1 VVVDTDGA
9 RVDELLAWVGG
20 CTLGAE
26 VRERPDGT
34 VEVRMFLD
42 DALDGPRVRD
52 LLEAAGRFG
61 RTRREVVPDG
71 RWVERY
77 QAGLQPVRLSSRF
90 TVLPGGHGGPF
101 PGTIAVHLV
110 PGRAFGTGEH
120 PTTRLC
126 AKLLESSVQPGERWL
141 DLGCGSGILA
151 VVAARLGA
159 GSVIGIDIDPEAI
172 EVARETL
179 AANGLADAVEL
190 CACGIEELSAAAF
203 DGIVANVSE
212 ALFVQRA
219 GELAGRVRPGGAL
232 LASGF
237 LDGDRDEVER
247 ALERAGWT
255 VDRRRVELP
264 WAALGARRGPP

>member
-1 VVVDTDGA
+1 MVVDTEGA
-9 RVDELLAWVGG
+9 RVDDLLAWVGG

-26 VRERPDGT
+26 VHERPDGT
-34 VEVRMFLD
+34 AEVWIFLD
-42 DALDGPRVRD
+42 DAPDGPRVREV
-52 LLEAAGRFG
+52 LEAADRFG
-61 RTRREVVPDG
+61 RTRREAVPDG

-77 QAGLQPVRLSSRF
+77 QAGLQPVRLSNRF

-101 PGTIAVHLV
+101 PGTTAVHLV

-126 AKLLESSVQPGERWL
+126 AELLEGSVAPEERWL

-159 GSVIGIDIDPEAI
+159 GGVIAIDIDPEAI

-179 AANGLADAVEL
+179 AANRLADAVEL
-190 CACGIEELSAAAF
+190 RACGIEDVPAAAF
-203 DGIVANVSE
+203 DGIVANVSK
-212 ALFVQRA
+212 ALLVERA

-237 LDGDRDEVER
+237 LDGDRNEVER

-255 VDRRRVELP
+255 VDRRLVELP
-264 WAALGARRGPP
+264 WGALGARRGPQ